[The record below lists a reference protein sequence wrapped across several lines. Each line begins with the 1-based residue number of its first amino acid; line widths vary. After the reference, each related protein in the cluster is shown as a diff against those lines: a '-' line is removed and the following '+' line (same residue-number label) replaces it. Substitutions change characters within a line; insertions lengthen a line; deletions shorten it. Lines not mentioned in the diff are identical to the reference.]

1 MTRKRSHSE
10 SEDSIADA
18 LDRLREELAVV
29 RQVLDEIQQELEWA
43 NRNYPDRE
51 QVAGTFR
58 RITSFPLD
66 PCAPDWAERVNQYS
80 AADLPADVRDP
91 TPRQQGELF

>member
-1 MTRKRSHSE
+1 MTRSRSHTD
-10 SEDSIADA
+10 SEDSIAAA

-43 NRNYPDRE
+43 NRNSPDRE
-51 QVAGTFR
+51 QVAATYR
-58 RITSFPLD
+58 RITSMPLD

-91 TPRQQGELF
+91 TPRQQGQLF